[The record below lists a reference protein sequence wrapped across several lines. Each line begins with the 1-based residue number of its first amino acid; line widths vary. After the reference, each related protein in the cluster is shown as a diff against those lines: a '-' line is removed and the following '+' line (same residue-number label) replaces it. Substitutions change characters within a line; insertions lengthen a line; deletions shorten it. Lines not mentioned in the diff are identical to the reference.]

1 VEVDDDGA
9 TLFLAHGFLELEE
22 HVLCSKDDADLDL
35 NEPQAQAF
43 LNTDSSEDK
52 LDGWCLDS
60 SVTHHMTG
68 HRELFSDLYT
78 IVRGSVRFGD
88 ASKVEIQGVG
98 SIVFQAKNGDHRV
111 LHGVYFIPAL
121 RNSIMSLGSSMK
133 AGPRWRLTKV
143 CFVSGIVADVF
154 SSR

>member
-1 VEVDDDGA
+1 
-9 TLFLAHGFLELEE
+9 
-22 HVLCSKDDADLDL
+22 
-35 NEPQAQAF
+35 
-43 LNTDSSEDK
+43 
-52 LDGWCLDS
+52 
-60 SVTHHMTG
+60 MTG

-111 LHGVYFIPAL
+111 LHG
-121 RNSIMSLGSSMK
+121 NSIMSLGSSMK